1 MSRNLGDLRTE
12 LAARGFDY
20 LSDSRLNQFIN
31 DAYVVDVCGAN
42 DWPFLEAVS
51 TGTAPLNIVDLQT
64 VESVIDTTGQY
75 KLHPLD
81 RRNITDNNYSVDE
94 EGAPQFYYITGGDTI
109 HCFPKRDAN
118 VLSVR
123 YWKVPDSLT
132 NDADEP
138 LVPERFRSIIIE
150 AAVRRAYED
159 DDEWELAAASEQRF
173 DIRLRA
179 MAENLLSQQHDE
191 PDDYIVN
198 RDLIKW

>member
-20 LSDSRLNQFIN
+20 LPASRLNQFVN
-31 DAYVVDVCGAN
+31 DAYLLDVCGSH
-42 DWPFLEAVS
+42 DWPFLEASS
-51 TGTAPLNIVDLQT
+51 TGTAPLTIADLQT
-64 VESVIDTTGQY
+64 IESVIDTTGQY

-81 RRNITDNNYSVDE
+81 RRNITDNNYSVDQ
-94 EGAPQFYYITGGDTI
+94 EGTPQFYYVTGGDTI
-109 HCFPKRDAN
+109 RCFPKNNA
-118 VLSVR
+118 SQIAVR
-123 YWKVPDSLT
+123 YWKVPDSLAT
-132 NDADEP
+132 DTDEP
-138 LVPERFRSIIIE
+138 LVPERFRSLIVE

-159 DDEWELAAASEQRF
+159 DDEWEQAAAAEQRF

-179 MAENLLSQQHDE
+179 MAEVLLVQQHDQ